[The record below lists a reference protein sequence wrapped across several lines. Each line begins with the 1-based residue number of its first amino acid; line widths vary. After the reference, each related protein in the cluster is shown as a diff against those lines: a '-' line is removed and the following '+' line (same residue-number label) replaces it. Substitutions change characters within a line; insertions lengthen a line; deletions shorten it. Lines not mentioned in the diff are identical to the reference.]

1 MSLHEVIIIVVLV
14 VAALAIGLPILACEA
29 RLRRMYGDPRIDR
42 RESLGEWDGEV
53 R

>member
-1 MSLHEVIIIVVLV
+1 MSPHEVIIVVLV
-14 VAALAIGLPILACEA
+14 VAALAIALPILACEA
-29 RLRRMYGDPRIDR
+29 RLRRMYGDHRTDR